1 MFFNYLKVSW
11 RSLRRGKGFSAINI
25 IGLAIGMASA
35 IIILLWIQ
43 NEVSF
48 DRFHEKKDRIY
59 EAWNRVAFN
68 DKVMTWNATPKPL
81 ALALEKELPEVEQAT
96 RVNWPNTSVFTIGA
110 RKLLVKGNQV
120 DTNFLQVFSFP
131 LIKGSPAT
139 VLRDMYSIVLTQ
151 KLAINLFGKEEA
163 FGKIINIKNQGNFKV
178 TGILKD
184 LPNNTLFDFEYL
196 LPWSASQQQRQ

>member
-81 ALALEKELPEVEQAT
+81 ARALEKELPEVEQAT
-96 RVNWPNTSVFTIGA
+96 KSIGPTLLSLPSV
-110 RKLLVKGNQV
+110 
-120 DTNFLQVFSFP
+120 P
-131 LIKGSPAT
+131 
-139 VLRDMYSIVLTQ
+139 
-151 KLAINLFGKEEA
+151 
-163 FGKIINIKNQGNFKV
+163 GNFSSRE
-178 TGILKD
+178 TRLTPISCR
-184 LPNNTLFDFEYL
+184 YL
-196 LPWSASQQQRQ
+196 ASR